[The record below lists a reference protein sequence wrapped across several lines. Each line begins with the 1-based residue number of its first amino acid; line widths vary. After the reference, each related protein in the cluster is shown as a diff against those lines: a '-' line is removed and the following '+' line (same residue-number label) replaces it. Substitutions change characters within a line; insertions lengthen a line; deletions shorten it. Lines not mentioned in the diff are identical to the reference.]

1 MCGVDVSGGCRGG
14 QAVFAV
20 GTDRL
25 CGDTTEKLHAGG
37 LDLLYTEKITGPRIA
52 VYGTAADAQSV

>member
-1 MCGVDVSGGCRGG
+1 MCGADVSGGCRGG

-37 LDLLYTEKITGPRIA
+37 LDFFYTEKITGPGIA
-52 VYGTAADAQSV
+52 VYGTAADAQGV